1 MRAHGKIYDSILDTM
16 GGTPLVRLPR
26 ITQGIPADLCFKL
39 EFFNPCAS
47 VKDRIAINML
57 KAMEEDGSLKPGGT
71 IVEPTSGNTGIGVAF
86 AAAAMGYRAIL
97 VMPESMSIERRKMM
111 KLLGAEL
118 VLTPASGGIPG
129 AIEKAEAIIRDT
141 DGAVRA
147 GQFDNPANPEIHYRT
162 TGPEIWEDC
171 DGQVDALIAGVGT
184 GGTLSGAGKFLKEK
198 NPDCRIIAVEP
209 TESPVISKG
218 EKGPHKI
225 QGIGAGF
232 IPDNLDTELVDEV
245 VTVNSDVSFGTAKHV
260 AAEDGVPVGISSGAA
275 IAAAIEVG
283 SRPDMKGKRIVAI
296 IPSFAERYL
305 STPLFDEGP
314 GAGDAPAKSTST
326 AP

>member
-1 MRAHGKIYDSILDTM
+1 MRAHGKIYDSILETM

-26 ITQGIPADLCFKL
+26 ITDGVPADLCYKL

-47 VKDRIAINML
+47 VKDRIGINML
-57 KAMEEDGSLKPGGT
+57 REMEKSGALKPGGI

-86 AAAAMGYRAIL
+86 AAAAMGYKAIL

-111 KLLGAEL
+111 AILGAEL
-118 VLTPASGGIPG
+118 VLTPAAGGIPG
-129 AIEKAEAIIRDT
+129 AMEKAEEIIKNT
-141 DGAVRA
+141 PGAVRA
-147 GQFDNPANPEIHYRT
+147 GQFDNPANPAIHYAT
-162 TGPEIWEDC
+162 TGPEIWDDC
-171 DGQVDALIAGVGT
+171 DGEVDAFIAGVGT
-184 GGTLSGAGKFLKEK
+184 GGTLSGAGRYLKEK
-198 NPDCRIIAVEP
+198 NPNCQIIAVEP
-209 TESPVISKG
+209 TESPIISKG

-232 IPDNLDTELVDEV
+232 IPDNLNTDLVDEV
-245 VTVNSDVSFGTAKHV
+245 VTINSDTAFGTAKHV

-275 IAAAIEVG
+275 IAASLLVAA
-283 SRPDMKGKRIVAI
+283 RPDMRGKRIVTI

-305 STPLFDEGP
+305 STPLFDDGP
-314 GAGDAPAKSTST
+314 GAGSEPPKKPT

>member
-26 ITQGIPADLCFKL
+26 ITQGVPADLCYKM

-47 VKDRIAINML
+47 VKDRIGINML
-57 KAMEEDGSLKPGGT
+57 REMEKSGVLKEGGI

-86 AAAAMGYRAIL
+86 AAAAMGYKAIL

-111 KLLGAEL
+111 AILGAKL

-129 AIEKAEAIIRDT
+129 AIAKAEEIIAST
-141 DGAVRA
+141 PGAVRA
-147 GQFDNPANPEIHYRT
+147 GQFDNPANPAIHYAT
-162 TGPEIWEDC
+162 TGPEIWADC
-171 DGQVDALIAGVGT
+171 AGEVDVFIAGVGT

-198 NPDCRIIAVEP
+198 NSDCLIIAVEP
-209 TESPVISKG
+209 TESPIISKG

-232 IPDNLDTELVDEV
+232 IPDNLDMDLVDEV
-245 VTVNSDVSFGTAKHV
+245 VTINSDAAFGTAKHV

-275 IAAAIEVG
+275 IAASMLVG
-283 SRPDMKGKRIVAI
+283 ARPDMRGKRIVTI

-305 STPLFDEGP
+305 STPLFDGL
-314 GAGDAPAKSTST
+314 G
-326 AP
+326 

>member
-26 ITQGIPADLCFKL
+26 ITQGVPADLCYKL

-47 VKDRIAINML
+47 VKDRIGINML
-57 KAMEEDGSLKPGGT
+57 REMEKSGTLKKGGI

-86 AAAAMGYRAIL
+86 AAAAMGYKAIL

-111 KLLGAEL
+111 AILGAEL

-129 AIEKAEAIIRDT
+129 AMAKAEEIIAAT
-141 DGAVRA
+141 PGTVRA
-147 GQFDNPANPEIHYRT
+147 GQFDNPANPAVHYTT
-162 TGPEIWEDC
+162 TGPEIWADC
-171 DGQVDALIAGVGT
+171 DGKVDAFIAGVGT
-184 GGTLSGAGKFLKEK
+184 GGTLSGVGKFLKEK
-198 NPDCRIIAVEP
+198 NPDCQIIAVEP

-232 IPDNLDTELVDEV
+232 IPDNLNMDIVDEV
-245 VTVNSDVSFGTAKHV
+245 VTINSDAAFGTAKHV

-275 IAAAIEVG
+275 IAASLLVG
-283 SRPDMKGKRIVAI
+283 ARPDMRGKRIVTI

-305 STPLFDEGP
+305 STPLFNGLE
-314 GAGDAPAKSTST
+314 
-326 AP
+326 

>member
-26 ITQGIPADLCFKL
+26 ITKGVPADLCYKL

-47 VKDRIAINML
+47 VKDRIGINML
-57 KAMEEDGSLKPGGT
+57 RELEASGTLKPGGI

-86 AAAAMGYRAIL
+86 AAAAMGYKAIL

-111 KLLGAEL
+111 AILGAEL
-118 VLTPASGGIPG
+118 VLTPAAGGIPG
-129 AIEKAEAIIRDT
+129 AMAKAEEIIANT
-141 DGAVRA
+141 PGAVRA
-147 GQFDNPANPEIHYRT
+147 GQFDNPANPAIHYAT

-171 DGQVDALIAGVGT
+171 AGQVDAFIAGVGT

-198 NPDCRIIAVEP
+198 NPNCRIIAIEP
-209 TESPVISKG
+209 TESPVISG
-218 EKGPHKI
+218 GDKGPHKI

-232 IPDNLDTELVDEV
+232 IPDNLNTDLVDEV
-245 VTVNSDVSFGTAKHV
+245 VKINSDTAFGTAKHV

-275 IAAAIEVG
+275 IAASLLVG
-283 SRPDMKGKRIVAI
+283 ARPDMHGKRIVTI

-305 STPLFDEGP
+305 STPLFDDDS
-314 GAGDAPAKSTST
+314 A
-326 AP
+326 

>member
-26 ITQGIPADLCFKL
+26 ITDGVPADLCYKL

-47 VKDRIAINML
+47 VKDRIGISML
-57 KAMEEDGSLKPGGT
+57 QEMEKNGTLKSGG
-71 IVEPTSGNTGIGVAF
+71 IVVEPTSGNTGIGVAF
-86 AAAAMGYRAIL
+86 AAAAMGYKAIL

-129 AIEKAEAIIRDT
+129 AIEEAEKIIANT
-141 DGAVRA
+141 EGAVRA
-147 GQFDNPANPEIHYRT
+147 GQFDNPANPAIHYAT

-184 GGTLSGAGKFLKEK
+184 GGSLTGAGRFLKEK
-198 NPDCRIIAVEP
+198 NPDCQIIAVEP
-209 TESPVISKG
+209 VESPMISQG

-232 IPDNLDTELVDEV
+232 IPENLDTDLVDDV
-245 VTVNSDVSFGTAKHV
+245 VTINSDAAFGTAKHV
-260 AAEDGVPVGISSGAA
+260 AAEDGVPIGISSGAA
-275 IAAAIEVG
+275 VAASLIVAA
-283 SRPDMKGKRIVAI
+283 RPEMRGKRIVTI

-305 STPLFDEGP
+305 STSLFED
-314 GAGDAPAKSTST
+314 GA
-326 AP
+326 